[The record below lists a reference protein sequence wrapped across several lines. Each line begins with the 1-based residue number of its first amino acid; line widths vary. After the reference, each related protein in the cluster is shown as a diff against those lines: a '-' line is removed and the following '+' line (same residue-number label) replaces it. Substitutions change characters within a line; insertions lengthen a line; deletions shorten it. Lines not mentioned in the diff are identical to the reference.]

1 MPLIQESPALKTT
14 SANSGVIE
22 LCINI
27 GTITGDSIAHLVEA
41 IGTKNVDKAT
51 IKNVMTTRASPDN
64 CIPLSNSDKDATT
77 NKPILVYLNIIQNCE
92 AKNISTNKEA
102 TSFK

>member
-1 MPLIQESPALKTT
+1 
-14 SANSGVIE
+14 
-22 LCINI
+22 
-27 GTITGDSIAHLVEA
+27 
-41 IGTKNVDKAT
+41 
-51 IKNVMTTRASPDN
+51 MTTRASPDN

-77 NKPILVYLNIIQNCE
+77 NKPILVSLNIIQNCE